1 MTITKEIVNWM
12 NQIYFVNVKCYRPYV
27 DTLLNKQR
35 KTNTGSRHLLPEMLC

>member
-27 DTLLNKQR
+27 DTNFVEQAKE
-35 KTNTGSRHLLPEMLC
+35 N